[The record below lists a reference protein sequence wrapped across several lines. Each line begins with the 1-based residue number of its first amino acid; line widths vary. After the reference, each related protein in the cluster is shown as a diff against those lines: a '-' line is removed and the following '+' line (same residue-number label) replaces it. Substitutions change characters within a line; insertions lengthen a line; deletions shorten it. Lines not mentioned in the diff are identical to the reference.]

1 MASHLSHL
9 WVYGIRYGLYFAF
22 AWAAVYWRRWQ
33 KRRRESIAQGWPSVE
48 ARIISGQVAPLP
60 KTSCFLATLQYTYFV
75 EEYRTGTYVHEFPK
89 EIDADEFVRQLKD
102 KRVQVRYNQAKP
114 DKSVLEQSVVAQHF
128 VLTPRF
134 G

>member
-9 WVYGIRYGLYFAF
+9 WVYGIRYGLYFVF

-48 ARIISGQVAPLP
+48 ARIVSGQVTPVP
-60 KTSCFLATLQYTYFV
+60 KTSCFLATLQYTYFI
-75 EEYRTGTYVHEFPK
+75 EEYRTGAYVHEFPR